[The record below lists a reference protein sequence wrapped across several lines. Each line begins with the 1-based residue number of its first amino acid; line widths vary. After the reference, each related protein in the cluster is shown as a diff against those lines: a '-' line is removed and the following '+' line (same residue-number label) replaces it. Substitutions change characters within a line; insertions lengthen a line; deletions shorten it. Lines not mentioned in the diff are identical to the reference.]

1 MKKKI
6 LAVANQK
13 GGVGKTTTVINLGA
27 SLSAAEIRVLIVDMD
42 PQGNATSGL
51 GFKRDEINPGIFET
65 ITQEALIHDSI
76 IKTKLKYLDL
86 CPSTKSLASAE
97 IEFLHWEDREKK
109 LRLSLSSLENKYQYI
124 LIDCPP
130 SLGYLTLNSL
140 VAATSVLIPLQCE
153 YYALEGLSDLLDTFE
168 EVRKYLN
175 PMLELEGILLTMH
188 DERTNL
194 SNQIEKEVRELF
206 RQKVFSTVI
215 PRNVKLGEAPSFGL
229 PIILYDIK
237 SKGAISYMNL
247 AKEILKNE

>member
-1 MKKKI
+1 MKKKV

-27 SLSAAEIRVLIVDMD
+27 SIAAAEVRVLIVDMD

-51 GFKRDEINPGIFET
+51 GFKRDKINTGIFET
-65 ITQEALIHDSI
+65 ITQEASIRDSI
-76 IKTKLKYLDL
+76 VKTKLKYLDL
-86 CPSTKSLASAE
+86 CPSTKSLTSAE
-97 IEFLHWEDREKK
+97 IEFFRLEDREKK
-109 LRLSLSSLENKYQYI
+109 LHLSLSSLENEYQFI

-153 YYALEGLSDLLDTFE
+153 YYALEGLSDLLNTFE
-168 EVRKYLN
+168 EVREYLN

-237 SKGAISYMNL
+237 SKGAISYINL
-247 AKEILKNE
+247 AKEILKK